1 MGKLYKRCRGMIY
14 ERMKDI
20 RTYFGNTQ
28 QELADMLGVSR
39 STYAGWENGI
49 DAIILPYLNEFCNY
63 YGVNLNYICGLTN
76 TKKYEIINDKIDK
89 VILGNHLKEI
99 RTKNN
104 TSQEKIAEIIKVD
117 QSNYS
122 KYELGKLY
130 IHTYALIEFAKHYKV
145 SIDWLCGKTKDLEIK

>member
-1 MGKLYKRCRGMIY
+1 MIF
-14 ERMKDI
+14 ERIKDI

-28 QELADMLGVSR
+28 QELANMLGVSR

-63 YGVNLNYICGLTN
+63 YGVSLDYICGLTN
-76 TKKYEIINDKIDK
+76 TKKYNIINDKIDK
-89 VILGNHLKEI
+89 TVLGNHLKEI

-104 TSQEKIAEIIKVD
+104 NTQEKVANIIKVD

-122 KYELGKLY
+122 KCELGKMF
-130 IHTYALIEFAKHYKV
+130 IHTYALIEFAKHYNV

>member
-1 MGKLYKRCRGMIY
+1 MIY

-28 QELADMLGVSR
+28 QELADILGVSR

-63 YGVNLNYICGLTN
+63 YGISLDYICGLTD
-76 TKKYEIINDKIDK
+76 TKKYDVINDKIDK
-89 VILGNHLKEI
+89 KILGEHLKEI

-104 TSQEKIAEIIKVD
+104 NTQEKVAKIINVD

-122 KYELGKLY
+122 KYELGKLF

-145 SIDWLCGKTKDLEIK
+145 SIDWLCGKTKDSNTK

>member
-1 MGKLYKRCRGMIY
+1 MIY

-28 QELADMLGVSR
+28 KELADVLGVSR
-39 STYAGWENGI
+39 STYAGWENGL
-49 DAIILPYLNEFCNY
+49 DAIILPKLNDFCNY
-63 YGVNLNYICGLTN
+63 YGVSLDYICGLTN
-76 TKKYEIINDKIDK
+76 TKKYDVINDKIDK
-89 VILGNHLKEI
+89 SVLGNNLKEI
-99 RTKNN
+99 RTKNKH
-104 TSQEKIAEIIKVD
+104 TQEKVANIINVD

-122 KYELGKLY
+122 KCELGKMY

>member
-1 MGKLYKRCRGMIY
+1 MIY

-28 QELADMLGVSR
+28 KELAGILGVSR
-39 STYAGWENGI
+39 STYAGWENGL
-49 DAIILPYLNEFCNY
+49 DAIILPKLNDFCNY
-63 YGVNLNYICGLTN
+63 YGVSLDYICGLTN
-76 TKKYEIINDKIDK
+76 TKKYDIINDKIDK
-89 VILGNHLKEI
+89 NVLGNNLKEI
-99 RTKNN
+99 RTNN
-104 TSQEKIAEIIKVD
+104 KHTQEKVANIINVD

-122 KYELGKLY
+122 KCELGKMY

>member
-1 MGKLYKRCRGMIY
+1 MIY
-14 ERMKDI
+14 ERMKNI

-63 YGVNLNYICGLTN
+63 YGVNLDYICGLTN

>member
-1 MGKLYKRCRGMIY
+1 MIF

-28 QELADMLGVSR
+28 QELADILGVSR

-49 DAIILPYLNEFCNY
+49 DAIIIPYLNEFCNY
-63 YGVNLNYICGLTN
+63 YGISLDYICGLTN

-89 VILGNHLKEI
+89 IILGNHLKEI
-99 RTKNN
+99 RIKNN
-104 TSQEKIAEIIKVD
+104 TTQEKISEILHID

-122 KYELGKLY
+122 KYELGKLF
-130 IHTYALIEFAKHYKV
+130 IHTYALIEFAKYFEV
-145 SIDWLCGKTKDLEIK
+145 SIDWLCGKTKDSNIK